1 MARSDQRPRLTRML
15 IRQAFTSLLKEKP
28 VQSISVKEL
37 CERAGINRGTFY
49 AHYTDI
55 YDLMRQ
61 MEDEMMADI
70 QTALRPLLDSDTS
83 DLTPLKITTGIFRCL
98 KENADLCAVTLG
110 KYGDKEFATR
120 LLTIGRERCLESYS
134 KYFARATPKQIEY
147 YYSFVSAGCI
157 GLLEKWL
164 ADGMADS
171 AEELASAAENI
182 MMKGIHFLA

>member
-1 MARSDQRPRLTRML
+1 MARSDQRTRLTRML

-98 KENADLCAVTLG
+98 KENAD
-110 KYGDKEFATR
+110 
-120 LLTIGRERCLESYS
+120 
-134 KYFARATPKQIEY
+134 RATPKQIEY

>member
-1 MARSDQRPRLTRML
+1 MARSDQRTRLTRML
-15 IRQAFTSLLKEKP
+15 IRQAFTRLLKEKP

-120 LLTIGRERCLESYS
+120 LLTIGSCLLYTSPS
-134 KYFARATPKQIEY
+134 PR
-147 YYSFVSAGCI
+147 
-157 GLLEKWL
+157 
-164 ADGMADS
+164 D
-171 AEELASAAENI
+171 
-182 MMKGIHFLA
+182 